1 MIRSVLIGL
10 VAGARSMAP
19 LAAVSDAARRGAL
32 PPENGWPAWLGHPAV
47 AAAAKAL
54 SAGEL
59 WGDKLKSA
67 PDRIVPAG
75 IAVRLVVGALT
86 GAALAPRRLAVAGAV
101 LGAGAA
107 VGAAYV
113 TFAGRMRALRRYGQ
127 WPTGVV
133 VDAIA
138 VGMAQ
143 AVLLSARPRQ
153 LRVDEGRTTLHAKR
167 DLERRTFGGT
177 RP

>member
-1 MIRSVLIGL
+1 MT
-10 VAGARSMAP
+10 P

-32 PPENGWPAWLGHPAV
+32 PRENGWPVWLGHPAV
-47 AAAAKAL
+47 VAVSKAL

-75 IAVRLVVGALT
+75 IAARLVAGALT
-86 GAALAPRRLAVAGAV
+86 GAALAPRRLAVIGGL

-107 VGAAYV
+107 VGAAYL
-113 TFAGRMRALRRYGQ
+113 TFAARMRALRRYGQ

-133 VDAIA
+133 EDALA
-138 VGMAQ
+138 LGLSQ

-153 LRVDEGRTTLHAKR
+153 LRAAEGRTTLLAKR
-167 DLERRTFGGT
+167 DLARRTSGGT